1 MDDWWVAARGDVFQ
15 TRTRSV
21 SLLPSP
27 FSEDGH
33 SLDATISWLPKN
45 WLRLSAEYLLVEDT
59 RAQRLIDGE
68 MPHRTEAQFQL
79 VARAYL

>member
-1 MDDWWVAARGDVFQ
+1 
-15 TRTRSV
+15 
-21 SLLPSP
+21 
-27 FSEDGH
+27 
-33 SLDATISWLPKN
+33 
-45 WLRLSAEYLLVEDT
+45 LSAEYLLVEDT